1 MLCFLPLL
9 VACKKDQVQEEQNA
23 VNFTAVIVPMG
34 SEDDG
39 SRVLPYDTWAGLSDR
54 RVAVKID
61 GEIKAYSVDAEGNMT
76 CEEPFF
82 WNGRETVTVDAWY
95 PYNGGERVE
104 TVQVKANQNIASN
117 YVASDLVEVVQAEVK
132 ADKPSLSFVHR
143 TAKLICRLTS
153 FEDDFK
159 TTLTVRGV
167 TGVEGE
173 GNSVVMTANYEALM
187 APQKI
192 AEGALSLKFVV
203 GDERSIVC
211 QVPQG
216 FEMLAGY
223 CYYIDVEV
231 GQDYV
236 TNATYVGSS
245 ADWNTGTG
253 GDIEGNSPSVNPG
266 PGADNWND
274 EGTDGNLEGS
284 SPEVTPDTDSSNWDG
299 SSSEDVTG
307 NSPVVKPGTDS
318 PSWGEIEE
326 DKIEGTKDT
335 STSTTSN
342 E

>member
-23 VNFTAVIVPMG
+23 MNFTAVIVPMA
-34 SEDDG
+34 SENED

-54 RVAVKID
+54 RVAVKVD

-117 YVASDLVEVVQAEVK
+117 YVASDLVEVVQAEVR
-132 ADKPSLSFVHR
+132 AEEPSLSFVHR

-187 APQKI
+187 APQKV
-192 AEGALSLKFVV
+192 AEGAISLKFVV
-203 GDERSIVC
+203 GDKRSIVC

-216 FEMLAGY
+216 FEMQAGY
-223 CYYIDVEV
+223 CYYINVEV

-236 TNATYVGSS
+236 ANATYVGSS
-245 ADWNTGTG
+245 ADWNSGTG
-253 GDIEGNSPSVNPG
+253 GDIEGTVR
-266 PGADNWND
+266 
-274 EGTDGNLEGS
+274 L
-284 SPEVTPDTDSSNWDG
+284 
-299 SSSEDVTG
+299 
-307 NSPVVKPGTDS
+307 
-318 PSWGEIEE
+318 
-326 DKIEGTKDT
+326 
-335 STSTTSN
+335 
-342 E
+342 

>member
-1 MLCFLPLL
+1 MLCSLPLL
-9 VACKKDQVQEEQNA
+9 AACEKDEVQEEQNA
-23 VNFTAVIVPMG
+23 MNFTAVIVPMA
-34 SEDDG
+34 SENEDA
-39 SRVLPYDTWAGLSDR
+39 RVLPYDTWAGLSDR
-54 RVAVKID
+54 RVAVKVD

-82 WNGRETVTVDAWY
+82 WNGREMVTVDAWY

-192 AEGALSLKFVV
+192 AEGAISLKFVV
-203 GDERSIVC
+203 GDKRSIVC

-216 FEMLAGY
+216 FEMQAGY
-223 CYYIDVEV
+223 CYYINVEV

-236 TNATYVGSS
+236 ANATYVGSS
-245 ADWNTGTG
+245 ADWNSGTG

-266 PGADNWND
+266 PGSDNWNG
-274 EGTDGNLEGS
+274 EGTTEDIEGV
-284 SPEVTPDTDSSNWDG
+284 SPEVKPETGTDSSWNRED
-299 SSSEDVTG
+299 EDVTG
-307 NSPVVKPGTDS
+307 EMGN
-318 PSWGEIEE
+318 
-326 DKIEGTKDT
+326 
-335 STSTTSN
+335 
-342 E
+342 